1 MLIFKYIQLEE
12 KALKIKVR
20 SPSFP
25 KKKNESVNW
34 KESTL
39 LRKDVFLDLWFD
51 YLVKG
56 LLNCK
61 SGDIV
66 GNV

>member
-20 SPSFP
+20 SPAFP
-25 KKKNESVNW
+25 KKKNESMNW